1 MKYIQHL
8 SVSDVFQVFFKDPC
22 IRECNFSCS
31 LLDSSIVC
39 RNCCCLSYYSSQMR
53 LDSRLLTSATF
64 AKMLSLGLFVRFST
78 GGKLIKCS
86 PMLKRN
92 SHKGQPFNV
101 YHQRQGEKPVKLE
114 EASDALA
121 VVCNVNRIL

>member
-1 MKYIQHL
+1 
-8 SVSDVFQVFFKDPC
+8 
-22 IRECNFSCS
+22 
-31 LLDSSIVC
+31 
-39 RNCCCLSYYSSQMR
+39 
-53 LDSRLLTSATF
+53 
-64 AKMLSLGLFVRFST
+64 MLSLGLFVRFST

-121 VVCNVNRIL
+121 VVFNVNRFLQGNSMRGIRPFFARLANIDKP